1 MSDILQ
7 QTLENLPDTELDSK
21 LMIDTSKIDQ
31 MEKKNVDEPKVDK
44 CVPKDKLMCHL
55 IDAMNTN

>member
-7 QTLENLPDTELDSK
+7 QTLENLPDTELDTK
-21 LMIDTSKIDQ
+21 LMVDTSKIDQ
-31 MEKKNVDEPKVDK
+31 LEKKYADEPKIDR

-55 IDAMNTN
+55 IDTMNTN